1 MNQLGLFEEITQIK
15 IITHQGSR
23 IFNLAVSDMKEFILK
38 QSQELRLWLYID
50 GVNTNPVKIDT
61 SIISSAKEIILTL
74 PLVGG

>member
-1 MNQLGLFEEITQIK
+1 
-15 IITHQGSR
+15 
-23 IFNLAVSDMKEFILK
+23 VKEFILK

-61 SIISSAKEIILTL
+61 DIISSAEEIILTR